1 MNQLCLTWGQSRC
14 GSTTD
19 PKGFIAVA
27 RKGKNAM
34 AIKIPAG
41 HNPSSRAEEMSRKS
55 KEALLVIPNDLAKNE
70 DDKKALKEIT
80 NNFINLKSLNTTEFV

>member
-1 MNQLCLTWGQSRC
+1 
-14 GSTTD
+14 
-19 PKGFIAVA
+19 
-27 RKGKNAM
+27 M
-34 AIKIPAG
+34 AIKILPG
-41 HNPSSRAEEMSRKS
+41 HNPSSKAQEMSRKS